1 MKEAPY
7 AIEDLFGEKFRTT
20 TSPETISELRKA
32 MCPQI
37 PTNCALFPFCEN
49 VRSIVAWTE
58 DRVRTVL
65 RLCEVK
71 ETEL

>member
-1 MKEAPY
+1 MKEILPY
-7 AIEDLFGEKFRTT
+7 AIENLFGEKMSTAV
-20 TSPETISELRKA
+20 SPETIAELRKA

-37 PTNCALFPFCEN
+37 PTKCALFPFCEN

-58 DRVRTVL
+58 DRVQTVL

-71 ETEL
+71 EN